1 MHDIGRMTLEE
12 LNSSSEEA
20 FRAVLEGVW
29 EHSPWVVEAVVA
41 ERPFASLDALAA
53 RMGFAVSQADEARQL
68 ALLRAHP
75 DLAGKLALANGL
87 TPDSAREQASAGL
100 DRLTRRE
107 LAAFQDWNER
117 YRQRT
122 GFPFII
128 CVREHTKHGIRAA
141 LRRRLL
147 LPPHVELGTALAE
160 VRKIAEY
167 RLRER
172 ITE

>member
-1 MHDIGRMTLEE
+1 MHETGRMTLAE

-20 FRAVLEGVW
+20 FRAALDGIW
-29 EHSPWVVEAVVA
+29 EHSPWVVEAVVG
-41 ERPFASLDALAA
+41 ERPFASLDALAE
-53 RMGFAVSQADEARQL
+53 RMWRAVSEADEARQL

-75 DLAGKLALANGL
+75 DLAGKLALAGEL
-87 TPDSAREQASAGL
+87 TPESTREQASAGL
-100 DRLTRRE
+100 DRLTPRE
-107 LAAFQDWNER
+107 LSAFHEWNDR

-147 LPPHVELGTALAE
+147 PPPHDELEIALAE
-160 VRKIAEY
+160 VRKIAGY
-167 RLRER
+167 RLRDR